1 MIRQKGF
8 VGILQIFVRF
18 LSKFERFNIFFKLMY
33 YFFYVVSEFCNDF
46 IRSFKGFVKILLC
59 LFFIRFKYGREIF
72 ELGKHSAVHYY
83 FENICF
89 KTNFNSKYE
98 IFRMCDEY
106 FSLIVW
112 SDASKSRIVQCWMV
126 WNHARTTT
134 NQWSRNHTQL
144 INWSF
149 IG

>member
-1 MIRQKGF
+1 MARFSDSLSSSLHYSHGRTLPKIYDIHKQRLYEEQLFVFVIRQKGF

-72 ELGKHSAVHYY
+72 ELGKHSAVHY
-83 FENICF
+83 
-89 KTNFNSKYE
+89 
-98 IFRMCDEY
+98 
-106 FSLIVW
+106 
-112 SDASKSRIVQCWMV
+112 
-126 WNHARTTT
+126 
-134 NQWSRNHTQL
+134 
-144 INWSF
+144 
-149 IG
+149 